1 MNSATTGGITVS
13 VETAYIEKDS
23 DPDNQYFVW
32 AYRIKIENN
41 SADTVQLMSRHW
53 IITDALGRQQEVKGA
68 GVVGEQPVLAPGA
81 SFRHH
86 AVHPARLGRRQVL
99 PPAPMP
105 PREGSRCTG
114 RDAEHRP
121 GMLRHMG
128 LQAPKGSS

>member
-41 SADTVQLMSRHW
+41 SANTVQLMSRHW
-53 IITDALGRQQEVKGA
+53 KITDALGRQQEVKGA

-81 SFRHH
+81 SFSYSSGTPLQTPSGFMRGTY
-86 AVHPARLGRRQVL
+86 AMRADNGREFDIEIPAFSLDC
-99 PPAPMP
+99 PHD
-105 PREGSRCTG
+105 
-114 RDAEHRP
+114 DAQLH
-121 GMLRHMG
+121 
-128 LQAPKGSS
+128 

>member
-41 SADTVQLMSRHW
+41 SVDTVQLVSRHW
-53 IITDALGRQQEVKGA
+53 MITDAQGRQQEVRGA

-81 SFRHH
+81 SFSYSSGTPLQTSSGFMRGIY
-86 AVHPARLGRRQVL
+86 AMRADNGREFDIEIPAFSLDC
-99 PPAPMP
+99 PH
-105 PREGSRCTG
+105 
-114 RDAEHRP
+114 D
-121 GMLRHMG
+121 
-128 LQAPKGSS
+128 QAQLH

>member
-1 MNSATTGGITVS
+1 MNSATTGEITVS

-53 IITDALGRQQEVKGA
+53 MITDALGRQQEVRGA

-81 SFRHH
+81 SFSYSSGTPLQTPSGFMRGTY
-86 AVHPARLGRRQVL
+86 AMRADDGREFDIEIPAFSLDCPHYEAQL
-99 PPAPMP
+99 
-105 PREGSRCTG
+105 
-114 RDAEHRP
+114 H
-121 GMLRHMG
+121 
-128 LQAPKGSS
+128 

>member
-1 MNSATTGGITVS
+1 MNSATTGGITVL

-53 IITDALGRQQEVKGA
+53 MITDALRRQQEVRGA

-81 SFRHH
+81 SFSYSSGTPLQTPSGFMRGTYAMRADNGREFDIEIPAFSLDCPHDE
-86 AVHPARLGRRQVL
+86 AQVH
-99 PPAPMP
+99 
-105 PREGSRCTG
+105 
-114 RDAEHRP
+114 
-121 GMLRHMG
+121 
-128 LQAPKGSS
+128 

>member
-1 MNSATTGGITVS
+1 MNSATTGGITVL

-53 IITDALGRQQEVKGA
+53 MITDALGRQQEVRGA

-81 SFRHH
+81 SFSYSSGTPLQTPSGFMCGTYAMRADNGREFDIEIPAFSLDCPHDE
-86 AVHPARLGRRQVL
+86 AQVH
-99 PPAPMP
+99 
-105 PREGSRCTG
+105 
-114 RDAEHRP
+114 
-121 GMLRHMG
+121 
-128 LQAPKGSS
+128 

>member
-13 VETAYIEKDS
+13 VETAYIDKDS

-53 IITDALGRQQEVKGA
+53 MITDALGRQHEVKGA

-81 SFRHH
+81 SFSYSSGTPLQTSSGFMRGTY
-86 AVHPARLGRRQVL
+86 AMRTNDGREFEIEIPAFSLDCPHDEAQL
-99 PPAPMP
+99 
-105 PREGSRCTG
+105 
-114 RDAEHRP
+114 H
-121 GMLRHMG
+121 
-128 LQAPKGSS
+128 

>member
-41 SADTVQLMSRHW
+41 SANTVQLMSRHW
-53 IITDALGRQQEVKGA
+53 KITDALGRQQEVKGA

-81 SFRHH
+81 SFSYSSGTPLQTPSGFMRGTY
-86 AVHPARLGRRQVL
+86 AMRADNGREFDIEIPAFSLDCPHDEAQL
-99 PPAPMP
+99 
-105 PREGSRCTG
+105 
-114 RDAEHRP
+114 H
-121 GMLRHMG
+121 
-128 LQAPKGSS
+128 

>member
-53 IITDALGRQQEVKGA
+53 MITDALGRQQEVRGA

-81 SFRHH
+81 SFSYSSGTPLQTPSGLMRGTY
-86 AVHPARLGRRQVL
+86 AMRAENGREFDIEIPAFSLDCPHGDTQL
-99 PPAPMP
+99 
-105 PREGSRCTG
+105 
-114 RDAEHRP
+114 H
-121 GMLRHMG
+121 
-128 LQAPKGSS
+128 

>member
-13 VETAYIEKDS
+13 VETAFIEKDS

-81 SFRHH
+81 SFTYSSGTPLQTSSGFMRGTY
-86 AVHPARLGRRQVL
+86 AMRADNGREFDIEVPAFSLDYPHDTAQL
-99 PPAPMP
+99 
-105 PREGSRCTG
+105 
-114 RDAEHRP
+114 H
-121 GMLRHMG
+121 
-128 LQAPKGSS
+128 

>member
-41 SADTVQLMSRHW
+41 SADTVQLISRQW
-53 IITDALGRQQEVKGA
+53 MITDALGRQQEVRGA

-81 SFRHH
+81 SFSYSSGTPLHTPSGFMRGTY
-86 AVHPARLGRRQVL
+86 AMRADNGREFDIEIPAFSLDCPHDEAQL
-99 PPAPMP
+99 
-105 PREGSRCTG
+105 
-114 RDAEHRP
+114 H
-121 GMLRHMG
+121 
-128 LQAPKGSS
+128 

>member
-1 MNSATTGGITVS
+1 MNSATTGSITVS

-53 IITDALGRQQEVKGA
+53 MITDALGRQHEVKGA

-81 SFRHH
+81 SFSYSSGTPLQTSSGFMRGTY
-86 AVHPARLGRRQVL
+86 AMRTNDGREFEIEIPAFSLDCPHDEAQL
-99 PPAPMP
+99 
-105 PREGSRCTG
+105 
-114 RDAEHRP
+114 H
-121 GMLRHMG
+121 
-128 LQAPKGSS
+128 